1 MLKFQLSQALT
12 SHFES
17 FWSIVYCVSLHRNQS
32 DSHARFYDPR
42 HELFYKQVFM
52 VCPRSNQ
59 TFPAVVFYAFSFLT
73 ESNVRYR
80 NTLTHSKSM
89 VH

>member
-1 MLKFQLSQALT
+1 MQNWSGGKIIKFQLSQALT

-52 VCPRSNQ
+52 VSPIVCPRSNQ
-59 TFPAVVFYAFSFLT
+59 TFPAVVFYAFPFLQ
-73 ESNVRYR
+73 
-80 NTLTHSKSM
+80 KAM
-89 VH
+89 